1 MPESRHA
8 QQPGL
13 GVGAGRNRDLGS
25 ENVDRAQPL
34 DLHLHELPHPV
45 DEFGRQRGVEADE
58 LRDVPRLEGAVEG
71 RVLEVG
77 RHREV
82 AIAEVNHV
90 LQVER
95 VSERGRGRVVE
106 SVVAADRVVTQKVT
120 LPAVADLLDGATRDD
135 VGHPRFVFGVR
146 GEDIAQG
153 RVLGATPS
161 GGGGRGELLG
171 RELVDDRAER
181 GIREKEEFLL
191 VHAATVHPASDA
203 PQSLVFVAGEEQT
216 CTDT

>member
-1 MPESRHA
+1 M
-8 QQPGL
+8 
-13 GVGAGRNRDLGS
+13 
-25 ENVDRAQPL
+25 
-34 DLHLHELPHPV
+34 
-45 DEFGRQRGVEADE
+45 
-58 LRDVPRLEGAVEG
+58 
-71 RVLEVG
+71 
-77 RHREV
+77 
-82 AIAEVNHV
+82 

-95 VSERGRGRVVE
+95 VSERGSGRVVE

-135 VGHPRFVFGVR
+135 VGHPRFVLSVR
-146 GEDIAQG
+146 GEDVAQG
-153 RVLGATPS
+153 RCLGATPS
-161 GGGGRGELLG
+161 GGGGQRELLG

-191 VHAATVHPASDA
+191 VHAATVHPPSDA